1 MFNSFQFALRPLQAA
16 REVAKRCGCNKNTQI
31 SICRSFSSRTR
42 VRVRVRVPA
51 STWSLQ
57 DLNLSQDPDPSCTQ
71 KGTDQDAHTNLNT
84 NANVATDPASVNA
97 HMNVNVNGM
106 IRDEELN
113 TLAQRCLLDVQTLS
127 HEDRHD
133 LKVELSKMMRCISL
147 IGDVSSSSSF
157 GNNSAEEMYDIPRGF
172 DSNRPTPVRSEAE
185 ELGAWNG
192 RRNGTSVSGSDGCG
206 GKKEAEQLMKKL
218 GQRHKTIQVKN
229 DAGEEDTFFSVVSRD
244 NSSA

>member
-16 REVAKRCGCNKNTQI
+16 RVAKRCGCNKNTQI

-71 KGTDQDAHTNLNT
+71 KGTDQDA
-84 NANVATDPASVNA
+84 TDPASVNV
-97 HMNVNVNGM
+97 NVNVNGM

-157 GNNSAEEMYDIPRGF
+157 GNNSDEEMYDIPRGF

-192 RRNGTSVSGSDGCG
+192 RRNGTSVSGSGGCG